1 MPIYEYECNQ
11 CGESFEKMVRFSE
24 ADQIPACPKCESK
37 HTRKKISTVVSF
49 GAPGLGAISSSGSS
63 CGSYGGFT

>member
-37 HTRKKISTVVSF
+37 HTHKKISTVVSF
-49 GAPGLGAISSSGSS
+49 GASGLGSISSSGSS

>member
-11 CGESFEKMVRFSE
+11 CGEPFEKMVRFSD

-37 HTRKKISTVVSF
+37 DTYKKISAVFSF
-49 GAPGLGAISSSGSS
+49 GASGLGAISSSGSN
-63 CGSYGGFT
+63 CGSHGGFT

>member
-11 CGESFEKMVRFSE
+11 CGKPFEKIVRFSE

-37 HTRKKISTVVSF
+37 DTHKKISAVFSF
-49 GAPGLGAISSSGSS
+49 GISGFGAISSSSDG
-63 CGSYGGFT
+63 CGSQGGFT